1 MGAITGYLSKMHE
14 IEDKIDIL
22 IEYISVYMYVWRDFG
37 VGGGGDECRRGGGR
51 GEMT

>member
-22 IEYISVYMYVWRDFG
+22 IEYISVYMYGEILEW
-37 VGGGGDECRRGGGR
+37 GGGR
-51 GEMT
+51 RRMQKGRREMT

>member
-22 IEYISVYMYVWRDFG
+22 IEYISVYMYGEILEW
-37 VGGGGDECRRGGGR
+37 GGGGDECRREGGR
-51 GEMT
+51 